1 MLTMSGVSVPACRR
15 ALALLLSVAGASR
28 GLPAQPMAPSP
39 SQPAVVRLSIA
50 QVADSVALAGDSARA
65 VAILDSVVRI
75 DKRNAAAWHQ
85 LGLLQWNMARSAR
98 DPSYMKDQKKI
109 RLLIAADS
117 ALRLASRFAPDSAR
131 FHLDLSRFSI
141 ESGLSTVRFASR
153 EQTSDGYDA
162 AKRTGD
168 RLRFAD
174 AADMMGMGAWRMYEG
189 IANRALTTD
198 QQKVQLGSANNW
210 DRSKGRDYINSI
222 AKKIEPP
229 TGKVD
234 FEKSLAYFQESVGAD
249 STNLRYSRH
258 LFMAYAER
266 NRWDDLLRT
275 ASARTRQFPHDY
287 QAQLAVGLAQHRRGE
302 ETAAR
307 LAFDSAFVMMDDA
320 ESARLARFTR
330 ILRPNPGKKLQ
341 GTGGDSLGYSA
352 LPPAQQRGLEAMYW
366 VMSDP
371 LALTTENEHRLE
383 FLARVVFADFRWTVD
398 ELNLRGA
405 DSDRGDIHVRYGP
418 PDYEVNVSGSS
429 QGSSTN
435 DAGNVL
441 VWSYRNGLTFFFDS
455 PPGFGNARI
464 AMADRDFVETV
475 KNTVP
480 VSWSNVP
487 ATRML
492 DTIPMRIARF
502 RSGADS
508 SDAVIAARVAIDSL
522 VASSGLDRAPVDVEV
537 RIFDQFVKVVGL
549 EVEQST
555 FTTTGANDPL
565 DRVWTRRV
573 GPGINVVRVEAL
585 QTDSKRGARAM
596 ARLTPSVNVGFG
608 MSDVLLGSKPE
619 LRSGVTAP
627 TRWRDIA
634 MTPNV
639 GSIAQ
644 GSSLGLLW
652 EMYDLVP
659 RDGVTKYRV
668 AITVER
674 EDRKGA
680 VGFAVRVLDNV
691 GRAVGRTQQQSR
703 DRFTISFDRQG
714 SALPVLVEYLSVD
727 MSKAPA
733 GGYRLSVEVTDLS
746 NQKKTAR
753 NTEFRI
759 R

>member
-1 MLTMSGVSVPACRR
+1 MITMFGRSVRAMRR
-15 ALALLLSVAGASR
+15 ALGVLLSSAVASLALS
-28 GLPAQPMAPSP
+28 AQPMATSP
-39 SQPAVVRLSIA
+39 FQPAVPRLSSP
-50 QVADSVALAGDSARA
+50 QFADSVAAAGDTARA
-65 VAILDSVVRI
+65 IAILDSVVRA

-85 LGLLQWNMARSAR
+85 LGRLQWNMARSAR
-98 DPSYMKDQKKI
+98 DPNYMKDQKKI

-117 ALRLASRFAPDSAR
+117 ALRLAAQLAPDSAR
-131 FHLDLSRFSI
+131 FHLDLSRFNI
-141 ESGLSTVRFASR
+141 ESGVSTTRFASR
-153 EQTSDGYDA
+153 GQASDGYDA

-174 AADMMGMGAWRMYEG
+174 AADMMGMGAWRLYEG
-189 IANRALTTD
+189 VANRALSSD
-198 QQKVQLGSANNW
+198 QRKVQLGSANNW
-210 DRSKGRDYINSI
+210 DRSQARDYIDSF

-229 TGKVD
+229 TGTVD
-234 FEKSLAYFQESVGAD
+234 YEKALAFFQESVGAD
-249 STNLRYSRH
+249 STSLRYSRH

-266 NRWDDLLRT
+266 NRWDDMGRT
-275 ASARTRQFPHDY
+275 AGTRARQFPLDY
-287 QAQLAVGLAQHRRGE
+287 QAQLALGLAQHRRGD

-307 LAFDSAFVMMDDA
+307 LAFDSAFVLMDDV
-320 ESARLARFTR
+320 ESARLTRFTR
-330 ILRPNPGKKLQ
+330 ILRPNPGKALQ
-341 GTGGDSLGYSA
+341 GTGGDSLGYST
-352 LPPAQQRGLEAMYW
+352 LPAAQQRGLEAMYW

-383 FLARVVFADFRWTVD
+383 FLARVVYADFRWTVD

-418 PDYEVNVSGSS
+418 PDYEVNIPGST
-429 QGSSTN
+429 TN
-435 DAGNVL
+435 PDGGNVL
-441 VWSYRNGLTFFFDS
+441 TWSYRNGLTFFFDS
-455 PPGFGNARI
+455 PPGFSNARI
-464 AMADRDFVETV
+464 AFADRDYVERI
-475 KNTVP
+475 KNSVP
-480 VSWSNVP
+480 VSWSNVL
-487 ATRML
+487 ATRAL
-492 DTIPMRIARF
+492 DTIPLRIARF

-508 SDAVIAARVAIDSL
+508 SDAVIVALVPIDSL
-522 VASSGLDRAPVDVEV
+522 VATSGLDRAPVDLEV
-537 RIFDQFVKVVGL
+537 RIFDQFVKVRGL

-555 FTTTGANDPL
+555 FATNSANDPL
-565 DRVWTRRV
+565 DRVWTRRL

-585 QTDSKRGARAM
+585 QADSKRGARAM
-596 ARLTPSVNVGFG
+596 ARLTPAVNVGFG

-619 LRSGVTAP
+619 LRSGVTTP
-627 TRWRDIA
+627 SQWRDVA

-644 GSSLGLLW
+644 GTSLGLLW

-659 RDGVTKYRV
+659 RDGMTKYRV

-680 VGFAVRVLDNV
+680 IGFAVRVLDNV

-714 SALPVLVEYLSVD
+714 SALPVLVEYLSLD
-727 MSKAPA
+727 MTQAPT
-733 GGYRLSVEVTDLS
+733 GGYRLHVEVTDLS

>member
-1 MLTMSGVSVPACRR
+1 MITMSGCSVR
-15 ALALLLSVAGASR
+15 APRLALVLFLSSAVAWR
-28 GLPAQPMAPSP
+28 GLPAQPMIPSP
-39 SQPAVVRLSIA
+39 SQPAVPRLSIT
-50 QVADSVALAGDSARA
+50 QVADSVALAGDSVRA
-65 VAILDSVVRI
+65 VAILDSVIRV

-85 LGLLQWNMARSAR
+85 LGLLQWHMARSAR
-98 DPSYMKDQKKI
+98 DPNYMKDQKKI

-131 FHLDLSRFSI
+131 FHLDLSRFNL
-141 ESGLSTVRFASR
+141 ESGMSTMRFASR
-153 EQTSDGYDA
+153 DQSGDGYDA

-189 IANRALTTD
+189 VANRALTTD
-198 QQKVQLGSANNW
+198 QQKVQLGSFNNW

-229 TGKVD
+229 TGTVD
-234 FEKSLAYFQESVGAD
+234 YEKSLAFFQESVGAD

-266 NRWDDLLRT
+266 NRWDDLART
-275 ASARTRQFPHDY
+275 SSARARQFPLDY
-287 QAQLAVGLAQHRRGE
+287 QAQLALGLAQHRRGD

-307 LAFDSAFVMMDDA
+307 LAFDSAFVLMDDT

-330 ILRPNPGKKLQ
+330 ILRPKPSKALK
-341 GTGGDSLGYSA
+341 GTGGDSLGYSM
-352 LPPAQQRGLEAMYW
+352 LPKEQQRGLEAMYW

-383 FLARVVFADFRWTVD
+383 FLSRVVFADFRWTVD

-418 PDYEVNVSGSS
+418 PDYEVSVSGSS

-435 DAGNVL
+435 DGGNVL

-464 AMADRDFVETV
+464 AFADRDHVEQV

-508 SDAVIAARVAIDSL
+508 SDAVIAARVPVDSL
-522 VASSGLDRAPVDVEV
+522 VATSGLDRTPVDLEV
-537 RIFDQFVKVVGL
+537 RIFDQFVKVRGL

-555 FTTTGANDPL
+555 FATNDAKDPL
-565 DRVWTRRV
+565 ERVWTRRV

-585 QTDSKRGARAM
+585 QADSKRGARAM
-596 ARLTPSVNVGFG
+596 ARLTPAMNVGFG
-608 MSDVLLGSKPE
+608 MSDVLLGDKPE
-619 LRSGVTAP
+619 LRSGVTTP
-627 TRWRDIA
+627 SRWRDITI
-634 MTPNV
+634 TPNV

-644 GSSLGLLW
+644 GSSLGLVW

-659 RDGVTKYRV
+659 RDGMTKYRV

-674 EDRKGA
+674 QERQGA
-680 VGFAVRVLDNV
+680 TGFAVRVLDNL
-691 GRAVGRTQQQSR
+691 GRAVGRSQQQSR

-714 SALPVLVEYLSVD
+714 SALPVLVEYLSLD
-727 MSKAPA
+727 MTQEPA
-733 GGYRLSVEVTDLS
+733 GGYRLQVEVTDLS
-746 NQKKTAR
+746 NQKKTVR